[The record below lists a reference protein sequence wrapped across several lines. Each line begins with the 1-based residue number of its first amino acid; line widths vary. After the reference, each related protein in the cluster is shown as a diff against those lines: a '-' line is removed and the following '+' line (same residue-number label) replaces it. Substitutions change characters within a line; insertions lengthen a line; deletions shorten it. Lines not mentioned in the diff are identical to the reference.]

1 MYCRAYNYLVKT
13 GNVKNISDA
22 HLILL
27 CIKSAY
33 DMHVCIPI
41 TTFFSFYKPSP
52 IIKVQSCAK
61 SFFSHIFLLYNG
73 KRGKKGILG
82 NFRQVWA
89 SLDNTPKT
97 RFSDHTI

>member
-41 TTFFSFYKPSP
+41 TTFFFHFINLARLLKYKAALSPFLVTSFY
-52 IIKVQSCAK
+52 
-61 SFFSHIFLLYNG
+61 
-73 KRGKKGILG
+73 
-82 NFRQVWA
+82 
-89 SLDNTPKT
+89 
-97 RFSDHTI
+97 